1 MKPVGTRKAGQRFE
15 EDDSPATQEAAVS
28 VGRSAERAQQ
38 VTPANKGSGGASS
51 DPANY
56 QRGGKYNSGAEIG
69 NQQASIDTTFTD
81 RIKSGADSFDD
92 STTANQNRL
101 NRQINNFR
109 DGADYY
115 KDTSSIAQGAI
126 DRAEKNRY
134 INTEAL
140 DNRINNREMYNNARS
155 DVTRSE
161 IFGDIW
167 KNQYIDDDLE
177 RQPWQSAE
185 PGKPVED
192 PDWEDMYNKYTDF
205 D

>member
-1 MKPVGTRKAGQRFE
+1 
-15 EDDSPATQEAAVS
+15 
-28 VGRSAERAQQ
+28 
-38 VTPANKGSGGASS
+38 
-51 DPANY
+51 
-56 QRGGKYNSGAEIG
+56 
-69 NQQASIDTTFTD
+69 
-81 RIKSGADSFDD
+81 
-92 STTANQNRL
+92 
-101 NRQINNFR
+101 
-109 DGADYY
+109 
-115 KDTSSIAQGAI
+115 
-126 DRAEKNRY
+126 
-134 INTEAL
+134 
-140 DNRINNREMYNNARS
+140 MYNNARS